1 MSSVVCCGAP
11 QGPQRPRQVV
21 ESKDEAVA
29 APLERRQVIGAIPPR
44 DEVIKSAVKT
54 KHHLS
59 HAKSSVPDRH
69 AKAPSPTTSKQNH
82 VHSHHVD
89 HSDHAS
95 EESQTSRQLHLDH
108 AKSRQAHLDHAKARQ
123 FLLNVADGPSSLRA
137 LDAPMGG
144 GASLARPP
152 LSLLLLSSLLIVE
165 SVLFESET
173 AIGQGAGQQRLRN
186 LGPLS
191 TCGFFALSVAPACEG
206 CLLR

>member
-1 MSSVVCCGAP
+1 MRFDHSDSTSSTPSRLAKPSGSASMKLNQNDP
-11 QGPQRPRQVV
+11 IPRSSQLLRPSTQ
-21 ESKDEAVA
+21 
-29 APLERRQVIGAIPPR
+29 
-44 DEVIKSAVKT
+44 
-54 KHHLS
+54 
-59 HAKSSVPDRH
+59 
-69 AKAPSPTTSKQNH
+69 KAPSPTTSKQNH
-82 VHSHHVD
+82 VHSHHAD

-95 EESQTSRQLHLDH
+95 EESQASRQLHLDH

-123 FLLNVADGPSSLRA
+123 FLLNVADGPSSLQA